1 MSKKARNKRMR
12 ARDAPPQ
19 KRSMLMTC
27 SMDGWTELLNTG
39 YKPLTSCPEVQMAV
53 GVYADLIANMT
64 IMLMKNTEIGDVR
77 VHNGLSRRLDIEPH
91 RNMTHQTFMSHL
103 VRVLLTTGN
112 QVTVP
117 RYSADGLIEDLQPL
131 PPSKV
136 NFTEDGEGYRV
147 RYGERFFAPDEV
159 LHFPLNPDPEK
170 PWMGTGYAVALRDV
184 TESLRQSAATRNALM
199 ASPAPSIIVR
209 VNGLMDDMQTE
220 EGRERVRD
228 QYMTAS
234 ETGKPWLVPAEAF
247 EVEQVKPLTLNDLAI
262 EKSIELD
269 KRSAAAIVGVPAF
282 LVGVGAFDEK
292 EFNWFVATRVMSIA
306 RIFEQEFTR
315 KLLLSPELYFR
326 FNNRSLLN
334 YNLAEVISA
343 GQAMVDRMA
352 MTRNEWRDW
361 IGLPPN
367 PDMDEL
373 LALENYIPASMV
385 GQQKKLTGGETDG
398 NES

>member
-1 MSKKARNKRMR
+1 MSRKAKARKMR
-12 ARDAPPQ
+12 ARDAPAV

-27 SMDGWTELLNTG
+27 DVTGWTDLLSTG

-64 IMLMKNTEIGDVR
+64 IMLMQNTEIGDVR
-77 VHNGLSRRLDIEPH
+77 IHNGLSRKLDIEPH

-103 VRVLLTTGN
+103 VRVLLMEGN

-117 RYSADGLIEDLQPL
+117 RYSADGLIDDLQPL
-131 PPSKV
+131 PPSAV
-136 NFTEDGEGYRV
+136 SFEPDGESYRI
-147 RYGERFFAPDEV
+147 RYGAKMFAPDEV

-170 PWMGTGYAVALRDV
+170 PWLGTGYTVALKDV
-184 TESLRQSAATRNALM
+184 AQSLRQSAATRNALM
-199 ASPAPSIIVR
+199 KSPAPSIIVR

-282 LVGVGAFDEK
+282 LVGVGSFDER
-292 EFNWFVATRVMSIA
+292 EFNWFVATRVMAIA

-315 KLLLSPELYFR
+315 KLLIAPDLYFR

-334 YNLAEVISA
+334 YNLTEVISA
-343 GQAMVDRMA
+343 GQAMVDRIA

-367 PDMDEL
+367 PDMDDL
-373 LALENYIPASMV
+373 LALENYIPASML

>member
-1 MSKKARNKRMR
+1 
-12 ARDAPPQ
+12 
-19 KRSMLMTC
+19 
-27 SMDGWTELLNTG
+27 
-39 YKPLTSCPEVQMAV
+39 MA
-53 GVYADLIANMT
+53 
-64 IMLMKNTEIGDVR
+64 
-77 VHNGLSRRLDIEPH
+77 
-91 RNMTHQTFMSHL
+91 
-103 VRVLLTTGN
+103 
-112 QVTVP
+112 
-117 RYSADGLIEDLQPL
+117 
-131 PPSKV
+131 
-136 NFTEDGEGYRV
+136 
-147 RYGERFFAPDEV
+147 
-159 LHFPLNPDPEK
+159 
-170 PWMGTGYAVALRDV
+170 
-184 TESLRQSAATRNALM
+184 ESLRQSAATRNALM
-199 ASPAPSIIVR
+199 KSPAPSIIVR

-282 LVGVGAFDEK
+282 LVGVGSFDER
-292 EFNWFVATRVMSIA
+292 EFNWFVATRVMAIA

-315 KLLLSPELYFR
+315 KLLIAPDLYFR

-334 YNLAEVISA
+334 YNLTEVISA
-343 GQAMVDRMA
+343 GQAMVDRIA

-367 PDMDEL
+367 PDMDDL
-373 LALENYIPASMV
+373 LALENYIPASML